1 MERPTPTEAGPRGSA
16 PTQTTGRAAFLISL
30 RRRHPLAF
38 IAITISAM
46 RGLLFAAAV
55 LVAAV
60 LLDSS
65 LYDNRYLNAAMR
77 MAGEISVSLWSR

>member
-1 MERPTPTEAGPRGSA
+1 
-16 PTQTTGRAAFLISL
+16 
-30 RRRHPLAF
+30 LAF

-46 RGLLFAAAV
+46 RGPLFAAAV

-77 MAGEISVSLWSR
+77 MAGEISVSLWGR